1 MVNRKSK
8 LIIGISS
15 RALFDL
21 DKSHEIYKKHGLK
34 SYEEYQ
40 IDNEDK
46 TKPFTDEELAEI
58 LGSNEYHIAR
68 RTVAKYRE
76 TMNIAVARIRRE
88 L

>member
-1 MVNRKSK
+1 MQDSK

-21 DKSHEIYKKHGLK
+21 DESHEIYKKHGLK

-46 TKPFTDEELAEI
+46 TLKPGQAFSLVNKI
-58 LGSNEYHIAR
+58 L
-68 RTVAKYRE
+68 
-76 TMNIAVARIRRE
+76 NINDLYDGDDRVEAVSYTHLTLPTKA
-88 L
+88 

>member
-1 MVNRKSK
+1 MQDSK

-21 DKSHEIYKKHGLK
+21 DESHEIYKKHGLK

-46 TKPFTDEELAEI
+46 TLKPGQAFSLVNKIFCLLYTSPSPRDFVRSRMPSSA
-58 LGSNEYHIAR
+58 
-68 RTVAKYRE
+68 
-76 TMNIAVARIRRE
+76 
-88 L
+88 